1 MIAPRRSPAALL
13 DPARRRSRL
22 SPGRRNRTPSR
33 VANTVLLLVMF
44 AGPKVAAQELPSPD
58 QVARLLGRT
67 VAAVHFVPDGPVPGL
82 DPEELR
88 SLTPL
93 REGMV
98 LDLAACRFAVEQM
111 VETGLFRDVRISA
124 EPAGTAGGVVLRV
137 YLYRRVTVGA
147 VHFVGD
153 LKVSRQELRREVPV
167 RRGALFARE
176 QADEGTRR
184 LRDFYRRLGYFDA
197 EVGIATEFNEAGAT
211 VEIRYR
217 ITPGARRRL
226 GQVTV
231 RFEGAA
237 VDGELERKIRDTLDL
252 SPGDPYD
259 ERRFEA
265 ATARCLSRLRR
276 EGFPYAA
283 ASWETRE
290 RQGAARQV
298 DVEFTVRPGEPLEV
312 EIVGW
317 EVPADRMARLPLFV
331 QPPSNGRLPLE
342 ETVRLLRRWL
352 AEDGY
357 YLAEVVYTEEGPQAG
372 VRRVRFEVRP
382 GRRYSFGAIRFEGN
396 QTFAADV
403 LRRLVQSRPEG
414 LWTHALL
421 SAETAERD
429 AERIRDF
436 YQEKGFL
443 DARVT
448 WRLVEEERELAL
460 VFVIDEGPAYRIRR
474 LQFTGLQE
482 FPAERLRAQVQQREG
497 STFSPVL
504 LAADRTALQ
513 AELQNQGFRSAAVRP
528 VVERIE
534 GGAVDVRFEIEE
546 GPKLETGRIV
556 IAGTRDTA
564 DSVLRREI
572 ELRSGEP
579 LSFGALLRSEANL
592 YDLGVF
598 SRVRWRELPAFERPR
613 VRHIFYELEEAQRYS
628 LTYGLGYSHTFGSS
642 ASEGLR
648 GAFSITDSNF
658 RGRANSLSLGVR
670 AGSRRQRGTLTYDV
684 RRILGRRIPTTFRL
698 VVDNENRISLDEA
711 RRLRVRGRPYDALRI
726 AFSSQ
731 VERRMSR
738 RESLF
743 LRYGF
748 ERIELSL
755 PQDVTIP
762 PEFFRED
769 RNLLLSKLGAD
780 YLNESRD
787 VPLDPHSGFFLAG
800 EATLAAKAI
809 GSQRQFFRFF
819 AQGRYYFPLNER
831 VTLVSALRIGVIQSF
846 GAAPP
851 DGADPVPISEKFFAG
866 GPGTLRGLPPD
877 LAGPLLTDP
886 ETGELVLVGDPG
898 DETPIPLGGNGLLVA
913 NLELRFPIVG
923 FLHGAAFY
931 DVGNVFESIRA
942 MGRERLSNAYGF
954 GLALRTPVGPIRLDL
969 AYNPSPP
976 QLEGFRTWN
985 IHFNLGHP
993 F

>member
-1 MIAPRRSPAALL
+1 MTGGVVTNLVFFLL
-13 DPARRRSRL
+13 
-22 SPGRRNRTPSR
+22 
-33 VANTVLLLVMF
+33 MF
-44 AGPKVAAQELPSPD
+44 LGSAVTAQDLPSPKELA
-58 QVARLLGRT
+58 QLLGHT
-67 VAAVHFVPDGPVPGL
+67 VKEVQFVLDGPIPGL
-82 DPEELR
+82 EPAELR

-93 REGMV
+93 REGMTV
-98 LDLAACRFAVEQM
+98 DLAACRFAVEQM
-111 VETGLFRDVRISA
+111 VETGLFRDVRIEV
-124 EPAGTAGGVVLRV
+124 EPTEAAGAVVLRV
-137 YLYRRVTVGA
+137 YLFRRLLVGN
-147 VHFVGD
+147 VRFVGD
-153 LKVSRQELRREVPV
+153 LKVSRQELRREVPL
-167 RRGALFARE
+167 RRGASFAPDQLE
-176 QADEGTRR
+176 EGTRR

-197 EVGIATEFNEAGAT
+197 EVEVETEVAKASAA
-211 VEIRYR
+211 VEVRYH
-217 ITPGARRRL
+217 IVPGPRRRL
-226 GQVTV
+226 GRVV
-231 RFEGAA
+231 LRF
-237 VDGELERKIRDTLDL
+237 DGPASDGGLEAKIRELIDL
-252 SPGDPYD
+252 SPGDAYD
-259 ERRFEA
+259 ERRLDGAVAGCLEA
-265 ATARCLSRLRR
+265 LRR
-276 EGFPYAA
+276 AGYPFATVA
-283 ASWETRE
+283 WR
-290 RQGAARQV
+290 RGDGATGGWQV
-298 DVEFTVRPGEPLEV
+298 DIEFAVRLGERLEV
-312 EIVGW
+312 EIEGW
-317 EVPADRMARLPLFV
+317 SFPSDSIARLPVFV

-342 ETVRLLRRWL
+342 ETARRLRHRLV
-352 AEDGY
+352 EEGY
-357 YLAEVVYTEEGPQAG
+357 YLAEVSYSEETPEPGR
-372 VRRVRFEVRP
+372 RRVKFHVRP
-382 GRRYSFGAIRFEGN
+382 GRRYAFQAIRFEGN
-396 QTFAADV
+396 QAVSAEV
-403 LRRLVQSRPEG
+403 LRRLVQSRPGG
-414 LWTHALL
+414 LWTNPLF
-421 SAETAERD
+421 SAETAARD
-429 AERIRDF
+429 AERIRDY
-436 YQEKGFL
+436 YQERGFL

-448 WRLVEEERELAL
+448 WKLVQGDRDLAL
-460 VFVIDEGPAYRIRR
+460 MFLIDEGPAYRVRR
-474 LQFTGLQE
+474 LEFSGLRAV
-482 FPAERLRAQVQQREG
+482 PADRLRAQLQQREG
-497 STFSPVL
+497 DTFSPVL

-513 AELQNQGFRSAAVRP
+513 AELQNQGFRFASVRP
-528 VVERIE
+528 VVERVE
-534 GGAVDVRFEIEE
+534 GGVVDVRFEIEE

-556 IAGTRDTA
+556 IAGARDTA
-564 DSVLRREI
+564 EAVLRREI
-572 ELRSGEP
+572 ELRTGEP
-579 LSFGALLRSEANL
+579 LSFGRLLRSEANL

-598 SRVRWRELPAFERPR
+598 SRVRWRELPAYGRPQA
-613 VRHIFYELEEAQRYS
+613 RHIFYELEEVQRYS

-658 RGRANSLSLGVR
+658 RGRANSLSFGVR

-711 RRLRVRGRPYDALRI
+711 RRLRIRGRPYDALRI

-748 ERIELSL
+748 ERIELTL

-787 VPLDPHSGFFLAG
+787 APLDPHSGFFLAG

-819 AQGRYYFPLNER
+819 AQGRYYFPLTER
-831 VTLVSALRIGVIQSF
+831 VTLVSALRLGVIKPF
-846 GAAPP
+846 GAAPQ
-851 DGADPVPISEKFFAG
+851 DGVDPVSISEKFFAG

-877 LAGPLLTDP
+877 LAGPLLRDP
-886 ETGELVLVGDPG
+886 KTGGVVLVGDPG

-923 FLHGAAFY
+923 FIHGAAFY
-931 DVGNVFESIRA
+931 DVGNVFESIGA

-954 GLALRTPVGPIRLDL
+954 GLALRTPVGPIRFDL